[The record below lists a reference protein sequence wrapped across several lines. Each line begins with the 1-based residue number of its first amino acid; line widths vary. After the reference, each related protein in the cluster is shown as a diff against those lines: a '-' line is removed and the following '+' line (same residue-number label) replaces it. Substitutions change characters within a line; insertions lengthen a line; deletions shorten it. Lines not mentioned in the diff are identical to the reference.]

1 LFRQNEK
8 TYAYSGLLGRV
19 GPILVHF
26 SILFLII
33 GSTWSAFNG
42 YTAQQIIPRGEIF
55 HVQNLLKSG
64 NISYI
69 PQSFSWRVNDF
80 WITYTNEFKTNQ
92 FYYDLSLLDYRGF
105 DIKRKTIFVNEP
117 FIYNGITLYQT
128 DWDVLGL
135 KIKIN
140 ADQTIQVPLKK
151 INTNGRKV
159 WIGSIPITLNSGV
172 KTNYI
177 ILINDLFGNL
187 FLYNNEGK
195 LIQESVIGQPIK
207 INSQT
212 SVTFSEFITTTG
224 LQIKTDSGIPLVYFS
239 FFLLM
244 VSVYIS
250 FISYS
255 QIWQVEALTNLV
267 GRKVQSCCFV
277 FSGRAKA
284 FSTKTKK
291 LVVYLILLTCKILTA
306 E

>member
-1 LFRQNEK
+1 M
-8 TYAYSGLLGRV
+8 
-19 GPILVHF
+19 
-26 SILFLII
+26 
-33 GSTWSAFNG
+33 
-42 YTAQQIIPRGEIF
+42 
-55 HVQNLLKSG
+55 
-64 NISYI
+64 
-69 PQSFSWRVNDF
+69 
-80 WITYTNEFKTNQ
+80 
-92 FYYDLSLLDYRGF
+92 
-105 DIKRKTIFVNEP
+105 
-117 FIYNGITLYQT
+117 
-128 DWDVLGL
+128 
-135 KIKIN
+135 
-140 ADQTIQVPLKK
+140 PLKK

-159 WIGSIPITLNSGV
+159 WIGSIPITLNTGL

-267 GRKVQSCCFV
+267 VGGKSNRAVLYFQEELKRLVQ
-277 FSGRAKA
+277 KP
-284 FSTKTKK
+284 KN
-291 LVVYLILLTCKILTA
+291 
-306 E
+306 